1 MRKTEHGP
9 IYVATIKRIMYVAIV
24 LLASHAAP
32 LKAEEVVSCL
42 SMGLDPHVLD
52 PDGPGSV
59 WLLGRYY
66 IEENGVGGR
75 GCWVHKHPNGKDFVL
90 TPHNWHR
97 HPTAVHR
104 YLVGEA
110 LQAITDSRRV
120 FSSLGTLHKSLY
132 FLLDDVHVDAEIYW
146 PLGLSDECWM
156 EAGPYKNIRSWQ
168 DPDTKHFFKGM
179 VAHEIGHCFI
189 QEQIEN
195 FGLGFNSS
203 SYAFSNA
210 HWWDESAADF
220 LSSIV
225 YPSLD
230 FEHMWAK
237 EFDLGSAPFTQE
249 YSASVLLTSYANSK
263 GNQAVITLLKNIYAA
278 TRNNPDHLYSYLKSI
293 GFDTDFHDFVV
304 DHYLRQ
310 VPDLGGGFVP
320 RETDVQ
326 SITSTTL
333 KEGEFTIDIPPL
345 LPGRLS
351 VVSLTVPEG
360 MQATITAPDEA
371 GLSQSVVEN
380 FELTH
385 KNWTGT
391 LSTEI
396 LCGPNPVEILF
407 SHLNDAPV
415 NTRLTYTLTNHP
427 EACQER
433 ISNHDRCLVGSWYSN
448 EDDYKKMIEDTM
460 HQFEAKGMA
469 NDIRAH
475 ELNISKADINLVV
488 AEDGRFTQH
497 GRINGEGSFLA
508 IVGRKP
514 VVLTV
519 GLNYEDDA
527 KGALG
532 GNPETGNIDIGVN
545 ESRHHDYG
553 SHIHIISPEIEAQL
567 AIVPPEMR
575 DVIKNTLD
583 RPYDGGPMFVEGV
596 QTRKYQCNEDTL
608 SFPVEGK
615 DGITL
620 NFKFHRQRI

>member
-1 MRKTEHGP
+1 
-9 IYVATIKRIMYVAIV
+9 
-24 LLASHAAP
+24 
-32 LKAEEVVSCL
+32 
-42 SMGLDPHVLD
+42 
-52 PDGPGSV
+52 
-59 WLLGRYY
+59 
-66 IEENGVGGR
+66 
-75 GCWVHKHPNGKDFVL
+75 
-90 TPHNWHR
+90 
-97 HPTAVHR
+97 
-104 YLVGEA
+104 
-110 LQAITDSRRV
+110 
-120 FSSLGTLHKSLY
+120 
-132 FLLDDVHVDAEIYW
+132 
-146 PLGLSDECWM
+146 M
-156 EAGPYKNIRSWQ
+156 EAGPKGGVGTWRELSTSELY
-168 DPDTKHFFKGM
+168 KGM
-179 VAHEIGHCFI
+179 LAHEIGHCFMH
-189 QEQIEN
+189 EQLKD
-195 FGLGFNSS
+195 LGFKSAA
-203 SYAFSNA
+203 YTPSNA
-210 HWWDESAADF
+210 KWWFESAADF

-225 YPSLD
+225 YSPLNY
-230 FEHMWAK
+230 EHFMAK
-237 EFDLGSAPFTQE
+237 KFDLGAPFTQE

-263 GNQAVITLLKNIYAA
+263 GNQAVITLLRGIFFATKSHPERLYA
-278 TRNNPDHLYSYLKSI
+278 YLKGI
-293 GFDTDFHDFVV
+293 GFDVNYHDFVV

-320 RETDVQ
+320 RKTDVQ
-326 SITSTTL
+326 YITSTTL

-360 MQATITAPDEA
+360 MQATITAPDEE

-380 FELTH
+380 YELTH

-448 EDDYKKMIEDTM
+448 EDDYKKMIEDVM

-497 GRINGEGSFLA
+497 GRINGEASFLA
-508 IVGRKP
+508 IVGHDTP
-514 VVLTV
+514 TAVTV

-532 GNPETGNIDIGVN
+532 GNPETGNMGIGVN

-553 SHIHIISPEIEAQL
+553 SHIQIISPEIEKQL

-583 RPYDGGPMFVEGV
+583 RPYDGGPMFIEGV
-596 QTRKYQCNEDTL
+596 QTKKYQCNENTL

-620 NFKFHRQRI
+620 NFKFHRQRN